1 MIFFSRVWIAT
12 GMMKIACK
20 FQILVNVVTSPHLGT
35 RNVKVRFT
43 YQMMC
48 PRNSEVFACRVRIH
62 PHGFW
67 ELLLPEEVPCDLWA
81 TCINPYLNHGHS
93 ANKQAWVTDWFYAM
107 SQRNRR
113 LHSLSWCWKA
123 VVFLGSSLLGKITG
137 GYKLLLCIK
146 SYCTKERCHCS
157 EKVGGLNFEFLL
169 QKRNR
174 ILRAAC
180 PRWVVQL
187 LT

>member
-1 MIFFSRVWIAT
+1 
-12 GMMKIACK
+12 MKIACK

-35 RNVKVRFT
+35 TNVKVRST
-43 YQMMC
+43 YQIIC
-48 PRNSEVFACRVRIH
+48 HRISEVFACRVQIR

-67 ELLLPEEVPCDLWA
+67 ELLLSGDMPCDLWS
-81 TCINPYLNHGHS
+81 TCANPYLNHEHS

-107 SQRNRR
+107 SQRNWR

-137 GYKLLLCIK
+137 RCKRGVKLLLFIK
-146 SYCTKERCHCS
+146 SNCTKERCHCS
-157 EKVGGLNFEFLL
+157 EKVGGVNFEFLL
-169 QKRNR
+169 QKRNS